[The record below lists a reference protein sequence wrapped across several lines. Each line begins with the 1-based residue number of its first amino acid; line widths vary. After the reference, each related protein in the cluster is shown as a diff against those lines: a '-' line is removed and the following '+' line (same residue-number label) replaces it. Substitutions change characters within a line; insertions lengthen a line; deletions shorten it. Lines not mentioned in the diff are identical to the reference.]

1 MGKTWGARCFRRLG
15 VPVHDA
21 DACVHRLMGSQGA
34 ATQKIGMNF
43 SGVIGADGAVDRQK
57 LANCVLGDDVALE
70 RLEAIVHPLVHQQQR
85 RYLQRCRRRSAPLV
99 VLDIPLLYETGSRAR
114 VDAVVVV
121 SAPQTLQRQRVLRR
135 AGMTA
140 KKLNAIQNRQM
151 PDSIK
156 RKLAEFVVSTAGTR
170 GQSLRQ
176 IEKVVK
182 ICRTRKGQV
191 WGPHW
196 GC

>member
-1 MGKTWGARCFRRLG
+1 MGKTWGAGCFRRLG

-21 DACVHRLMGSQGA
+21 DACVHRLMRPQGV
-34 ATQKIGMNF
+34 ATTKISMVF
-43 SGVIGADGAVDRQK
+43 SGVIGADGGVDRQK

-85 RYLQRCRRRSAPLV
+85 LYLQHCRRRSAPLV
-99 VLDIPLLYETGSRAR
+99 VLDIPLLYETEAHIR
-114 VDAVVVV
+114 VDTVVVM
-121 SAPQTLQRQRVLRR
+121 SAPETLQRQRVMRR

-140 KKLNAIQNRQM
+140 KKLEAIQGRQL
-151 PDSIK
+151 PDIIK
-156 RKLAEFVVSTAGTR
+156 RRLAEFVVSTGGTR